1 VLFKLS
7 PGTTTIINRKRPD
20 MNTRHEFRQVRH
32 SLPAVI
38 AAVIGLTGV
47 GSSSAWGDDHRHM
60 TLHSATFADGGTLP
74 LSMINTIADATGQN
88 TCTVNG
94 AAGGN
99 ESPQLSWRHAPPDTR
114 SFVVI
119 AYDIT
124 AQFTHWQMY
133 NIPADTTSL
142 PQGAGIPGSVYGV
155 QNGNDFF
162 VAQYSGP
169 CPPTTLNPHSHIYRF
184 TVYALDRFLPVVQTF
199 GDFTPA
205 GPEGLYQELIEA
217 SREGHV
223 LASAS
228 IAGHFSAASN

>member
-1 VLFKLS
+1 
-7 PGTTTIINRKRPD
+7 
-20 MNTRHEFRQVRH
+20 MNTQPKSGPPRRW
-32 SLPAVI
+32 LAAIP
-38 AAVIGLTGV
+38 AAVIGLTV
-47 GSSSAWGDDHRHM
+47 GTSSAWDDDHQHL
-60 TLHSATFADGGTLP
+60 TLRSATFEDGGTLP
-74 LSMINTIADATGQN
+74 LSMISDIPNTSGQN
-88 TCTVNG
+88 SCTASG

-119 AYDIT
+119 AYDVT
-124 AQFTHWQMY
+124 AQFTHWMMY

-142 PQGAGIPGSVYGV
+142 PKNAGTPGSDYGV

-162 VAQYSGP
+162 QPNYNGP
-169 CPPTTLNPHSHIYRF
+169 CPPTTLTPFSHKYVF
-184 TVYALDRFLPVVQTF
+184 TVYALDRFLPVVPTF
-199 GDFTPA
+199 GDFVPP

-228 IAGHFSAASN
+228 IAGHFSAVADD